1 MRMLSTPQ
9 SKGNK
14 MYSIQ
19 RKFLQR
25 LSAACPLC
33 GLTARGGDLCAG
45 CSSDLAGYLDSHTRC
60 EVCFEVLLLSSAPV
74 ASAEP
79 RQTADTSH
87 TSHTPHT
94 PHTPHTADTA
104 DTAEPLE
111 APGYSAGAPAVRCS
125 RCQCC
130 PPAYSSLVAAIEYA
144 YPGAMLIQH
153 FKEGARLAHAGL
165 FARLLWGRL
174 RARAASR
181 QHNAPVGVLVPIPSS
196 QSGLRRRG
204 FNPAGELARELARL
218 SGYPLRQEWLIRTRE
233 ASTQKTLDARARRNS
248 VDGLYVCPHAVPPVW
263 VGVVDDVVT
272 TGSTMDTAARALLVA
287 GAAGV
292 IALAAAHTPRTWQN
306 DTYD

>member
-33 GLTARGGDLCAG
+33 GLTARGGDLCMG
-45 CSSDLAGYLDSHTRC
+45 CTSDLARYVDAHTRC
-60 EVCFEVLLLSSAPV
+60 EACLDALLPSPV
-74 ASAEP
+74 SGPPSNPSEP
-79 RQTADTSH
+79 PARAGTAG
-87 TSHTPHT
+87 
-94 PHTPHTADTA
+94 TADTA
-104 DTAEPLE
+104 DWSETT
-111 APGYSAGAPAVRCS
+111 SATRCW
-125 RCQCC
+125 RCQRH
-130 PPAYSSLVAAIEYA
+130 PPPYSSLVAAVEYA
-144 YPGAMLIQH
+144 YPAAMLIQR
-153 FKEGARLAHAGL
+153 FKEGACLAYAGL

-174 RARAASR
+174 QARTVDRPRHAQMSA
-181 QHNAPVGVLVPIPSS
+181 LVPIPSS
-196 QSGLRRRG
+196 QRALRRRG

-218 SGYPLRQEWLIRTRE
+218 SGYPLRQSWLERTRE
-233 ASTQKTLDARARRNS
+233 TSTQKTLDARARRHS
-248 VDGLYVCPHAVPPVW
+248 VQDLYVCPSAVPRVW
-263 VGVVDDVVT
+263 IGVVDDVVT
-272 TGSTMDTAARALLVA
+272 TGSTMDTAARALLSA

>member
-19 RKFLQR
+19 RKFLKR
-25 LSAACPLC
+25 LSAECPLC

-45 CSSDLAGYLDSHTRC
+45 CSSDLAGYLDSRTRC

-94 PHTPHTADTA
+94 PHTPHTA

>member
-19 RKFLQR
+19 RKFLKR
-25 LSAACPLC
+25 LSAECPLC

-94 PHTPHTADTA
+94 PHTPHTA